1 MPHDQPEM
9 GIEEATEALLAKHRT
24 PAAGEAK
31 DPDSPAATGHVDED
45 DEAEEA
51 EDRGTDSDPDEDV
64 EDSDDAQDDESD
76 SDEAEDGDSE
86 DDDDS
91 DDDTEEYVFTVKD
104 DSGEEIGVTAE
115 EAQKGY
121 LRQRDYTKKTQEV
134 AEDRKATQALKEELT
149 ESKQQLA
156 QVLQSLAM
164 SADKDL
170 AEFAS
175 IDWKKLE
182 QEDPYGY
189 EEKARRCDAL
199 RRQHEQASEHQ
210 KALQAEY
217 EQEFNERVEQKRQEE
232 QQKLLE
238 RAPEFDPEQGGKELH
253 ESLLATARD
262 QYGFT
267 DEEMGQIFDH
277 RALLLLRDAHRYHEM
292 QSKVQK
298 GKKKSEKVTKHLKP
312 GAKPA
317 PGARKTKAK
326 QELRSKM
333 QSSGSMDDA
342 MKFLMASMSAG
353 RK

>member
-1 MPHDQPEM
+1 MNDHPESM
-9 GIEEATEALLAKHRT
+9 GIEEATEALLAKHRVSD
-24 PAAGEAK
+24 EAVE
-31 DPDSPAATGHVDED
+31 PDSRAAPGHEDED
-45 DEAEEA
+45 DEAGEA

-64 EDSDDAQDDESD
+64 EDSDDDQDDESD
-76 SDEAEDGDSE
+76 SDEAGDGDSD

-91 DDDTEEYVFTVKD
+91 DDDTDEYVFTVKD
-104 DSGEEIGVTAE
+104 DTGAEIGVTAE
-115 EAQKGY
+115 EARKGY
-121 LRQRDYTKKTQEV
+121 LRERDYTKKTQQL
-134 AEDRKATQALKEELT
+134 AEDRKAAEALKTELT

-164 SADKDL
+164 AADKDL
-170 AEFAS
+170 AEFAG

-182 QEDPYGY
+182 QEDPYEY
-189 EEKARRCDAL
+189 EEKARRYDAL

-217 EQEFNERVEQKRQEE
+217 EKEFQEQVEQLRQQE

-238 RAPEFDPEQGGKELH
+238 QAPEFDPEQGGKELH

-262 QYGFT
+262 HYGFT

-298 GKKKSEKVTKHLKP
+298 GKQKSAKVTKHLKP

-317 PGARKTKAK
+317 PGARKAKVK